1 MDVTAFDKQPKHV
14 RLDPTITNKL
24 VGETS
29 VKSDPNQTNNFG
41 RPKQKHNKIIT
52 TILNE

>member
-24 VGETS
+24 VGENECQ
-29 VKSDPNQTNNFG
+29 KWPKPN
-41 RPKQKHNKIIT
+41 K
-52 TILNE
+52 